1 MQTIAKY
8 VFTFI
13 LAHLTALT
21 IVPASEDKETE
32 QTISTSVERPNT
44 CKSFKV
50 EKEVVIQ
57 VV

>member
-1 MQTIAKY
+1 MQTIAKL

-21 IVPASEDKETE
+21 IVPAEDKETE
-32 QTISTSVERPNT
+32 QTISTSVERPIT
-44 CKSFKV
+44 YKSFKV
-50 EKEVVIQ
+50 EKEVVIH

>member
-1 MQTIAKY
+1 MQTIAKL

-21 IVPASEDKETE
+21 IVPAEDKETE

-50 EKEVVIQ
+50 EKEVVIHE
-57 VV
+57 V

>member
-21 IVPASEDKETE
+21 IVPAEDKETE
-32 QTISTSVERPNT
+32 QTISTSVEQPNT

-50 EKEVVIQ
+50 EKEVVIH

>member
-1 MQTIAKY
+1 MQTMAKL
-8 VFTFI
+8 VLTFI

-21 IVPASEDKETE
+21 IVPAEDKETE

-50 EKEVVIQ
+50 EKEVVIH

>member
-1 MQTIAKY
+1 MQTIAKF

-13 LAHLTALT
+13 LAHLTALS
-21 IVPASEDKETE
+21 IVPVEEKETE
-32 QTISTSVERPNT
+32 QTISTSVERPNS

-50 EKEVVIQ
+50 EKEVVIH